1 MKENIDTEWKL
12 LLLTIIARNG
22 NVNELLYGDY
32 DLQYLLRQL
41 KVFVDEGYV
50 AHVEN
55 SYHITQKGEKLS
67 CSIRNTLHYKGINRF
82 VLPDRRYS
90 MDSLSVEDI
99 YIPKKKVKK

>member
-12 LLLTIIARNG
+12 HLLTIIARNG

-41 KVFVDEGYV
+41 RVFVEEGLV
-50 AHVEN
+50 ARVEN
-55 SYHITQKGEKLS
+55 SYRITQKGEELS

-82 VLPDRRYS
+82 VLPDRRFS
-90 MDSLSVEDI
+90 IDTLSVEDI
-99 YIPKKKVKK
+99 YIPKKKMKK